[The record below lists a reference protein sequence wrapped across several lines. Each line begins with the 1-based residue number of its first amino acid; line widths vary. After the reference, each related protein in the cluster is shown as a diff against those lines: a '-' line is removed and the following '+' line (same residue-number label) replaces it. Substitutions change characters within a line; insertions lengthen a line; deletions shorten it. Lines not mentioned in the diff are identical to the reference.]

1 MHVMF
6 VHPNVYSQFT
16 PLAWH
21 LSTERRWQC
30 TVVSAMDASHLKLPF
45 NHVGYPVAGRPP
57 SRDPPA
63 ISTLEQKLEHLKSV
77 YVTLKRIPAIRPDV
91 VVGHLSFGT
100 VLYLRNL
107 YRDAR
112 FVGYFEWLPGRF
124 WTDDLVRRPEYPP
137 SDGVRLGMAT
147 YHALTTVQL
156 HAVDRAYSPTAF
168 QRASAPPELQYKIE
182 TAFDGVDTETFRPRE
197 VPRPARIGGVE
208 LPPGVK
214 VVTYVSPGL
223 ESIRGFDVFMQVVKR
238 VCRAR
243 DDVVFLVA
251 GEGRTVYGHETDH
264 LQGRSFKDHVL
275 ASDEFPLDRVRF
287 LGRIPLEELARL
299 FNLADAHVYLTVP
312 FTLSWSL
319 VQAMA
324 SGCVVVGSATAPV
337 EEVID
342 DGVHGLLA
350 EFHDADGLARR
361 VLAVLDDP
369 AARGRLGA
377 AASARVAQRYSR
389 EVCFERLAR
398 LFDADA
404 AGGSAGR

>member
-1 MHVMF
+1 V
-6 VHPNVYSQFT
+6 
-16 PLAWH
+16 
-21 LSTERRWQC
+21 
-30 TVVSAMDASHLKLPF
+30 
-45 NHVGYPVAGRPP
+45 
-57 SRDPPA
+57 
-63 ISTLEQKLEHLKSV
+63 
-77 YVTLKRIPAIRPDV
+77 
-91 VVGHLSFGT
+91 
-100 VLYLRNL
+100 
-107 YRDAR
+107 
-112 FVGYFEWLPGRF
+112 
-124 WTDDLVRRPEYPP
+124 
-137 SDGVRLGMAT
+137 
-147 YHALTTVQL
+147 
-156 HAVDRAYSPTAF
+156 F

-223 ESIRGFDVFMQVVKR
+223 ESIRGFDVFMQVAKR

-275 ASDEFPLDRVRF
+275 ASDEFPLDRIRF